1 MTFIAEKDGLNLGA
15 FRQSVNAQVLKDF
28 PEWTQLIQQIQ
39 AVR

>member
-1 MTFIAEKDGLNLGA
+1 MTFVSAKEGLNLEA
-15 FRQSVNAQVLKDF
+15 FRQAVTGQVIKDF